1 MEIHLTKKA
10 DLEFPDVAIATA
22 IEEPSYSAATHLQHK
37 RCGFERHLLASFSA
51 SEGPIVGA
59 LGPA

>member
-22 IEEPSYSAATHLQHK
+22 IEEPSDSAAHLQHK
-37 RCGFERHLLASFSA
+37 RSEFERHLSASFPA
-51 SEGPIVGA
+51 LEGPIVGA

>member
-22 IEEPSYSAATHLQHK
+22 IEEPSDSAATHLHTSDPDSNGTCQLRSLPQK
-37 RCGFERHLLASFSA
+37 VL
-51 SEGPIVGA
+51 
-59 LGPA
+59 